1 MLACGRRWGKTA
13 LGLQAT
19 IRGHGPKRGVF
30 KGAVDG
36 GSIWWVA
43 STNQAAK
50 DIIWPDLV
58 RACEGAA
65 VKKSEQDKTIWL
77 PGGGSIAVKSA
88 EAEDSLRGK
97 GLDGIVCDEVAFFK
111 QRTWHE
117 VLRPMLSDRN
127 GWAIHITTP
136 NGKNWW
142 FDQFE
147 AVPKREGWERW
158 QRPTSDN
165 PLIPAKELEE
175 AKLDL
180 GLRSYLQEYEARFT
194 EQEGAEWPGDYFHE
208 SMWFDDW
215 RESPQA
221 EFVCRF
227 GACDPSKGKTDKS
240 DYSAI
245 VWGAKDRN
253 GMYWLEADLEKRPVD
268 KIARDCVAGV
278 RDFKADVLGIEGIGF
293 QELLASQISEAAYAM
308 GVNGVVV
315 PMFDNTK
322 KEVRIRRL
330 TPHLSRGKI
339 RIKRN
344 RGGKLLVGQLQ
355 AFPLDDYDDG
365 PDAMEM
371 AIRLCEQWL
380 SGEVAMPHRS
390 EERVCA

>member
-1 MLACGRRWGKTA
+1 M
-13 LGLQAT
+13 
-19 IRGHGPKRGVF
+19 
-30 KGAVDG
+30 
-36 GSIWWVA
+36 A

-58 RACEGAA
+58 RACEGACT
-65 VKKSEQDKTIWL
+65 KRSEQDKTIWL

-111 QRTWHE
+111 QRVWHE

-142 FDQFE
+142 HELFE
-147 AVPKREGWERW
+147 AVPKREGFERW

-165 PLIPAKELEE
+165 PLISAKELEE

-180 GLRSYLQEYEARFT
+180 GLRAYLQEYEARFT
-194 EQEGAEWPGDYFHE
+194 EQEGAEWPGDYFPE

-215 RESPQA
+215 SEA
-221 EFVCRF
+221 ERYELECRI

-240 DYSAI
+240 DYSPI
-245 VWGAKDRN
+245 VWGARDRF
-253 GMYWLEADLEKRPVD
+253 GTYWVDVDMERRPVD
-268 KIARDCVAGV
+268 KIVRDCLNGY
-278 RDFKADVLGIEGIGF
+278 RSFRADALGIEAIGF
-293 QELLASQISEAAYAM
+293 QELMVHDLRRVAVEM
-308 GVNGVVV
+308 GINGTVV
-315 PMFDNTK
+315 PLEDRANK
-322 KEVRIRRL
+322 KVRIRRL
-330 TPHLSRGKI
+330 TGILSRHKLKV
-339 RIKRN
+339 KRN

-365 PDAMEM
+365 PDALEM
-371 AIRLCEQWL
+371 FVRLTDQWM
-380 SGEVAMPHRS
+380 SGEVALPQRN
-390 EERVCA
+390 EERVYA